1 MFQPVTL
8 SNTSPSDQKNRV
20 VFFDLAKGF
29 CILLVVVFHIAEYYQ
44 IDMPVDNM
52 IRSMRMPLYFFLSG
66 CFFKTYNGFLDF
78 LARKTNK
85 LLIPFVFWFLLAS
98 LLFPIIF
105 TPRFGSVLLN
115 NFKSMVIG
123 FAYGKFPNGAIWFL
137 LCLFWVNI
145 IFYVISI
152 IARKFKNTLAAI
164 IILSVLTS
172 LIGVSLGAFSIR
184 IPLFIDSAFTSL
196 PFFLFGYLMCR
207 YTPIVTPTK
216 YYKWTPVIVL
226 VLLVLL
232 YFFSPDYTLKNN
244 RQVNYHSFLVIY
256 LCGFAGALSVVLLSK
271 WIKRVSVF
279 NYWGRYS
286 IMILVSHIMVYQLVG
301 YALKYSGLSV
311 TWCFVINLL
320 VTMGICSLL
329 IPFFIKFM
337 PHVTAQKDIIPVGKQ
352 KKLPNKERK
361 EKLPN

>member
-1 MFQPVTL
+1 MNQSVVKPSL
-8 SNTSPSDQKNRV
+8 SYSDQKNRV

-29 CILLVVVFHIAEYYQ
+29 CILLVVVFHITEYYK
-44 IDMPVDNM
+44 IEMPVDNM

-66 CFFKTYNGFLDF
+66 CFFKTYNGFFDF

-85 LLIPFVFWFLLAS
+85 LLIPFIFWFLL
-98 LLFPIIF
+98 
-105 TPRFGSVLLN
+105 GSVLLHN
-115 NFKSMVIG
+115 TKNMLIG

-145 IFYVISI
+145 MFYVISI

-164 IILSVLTS
+164 IVLSVLTS

-184 IPLFIDSAFTSL
+184 IPLFIDSAYTSL
-196 PFFLFGYLMCR
+196 PFFLFGYLMYR
-207 YTPIVTPTK
+207 YTPIVTPNK
-216 YYKWTPVIVL
+216 IDKWTPVIVL
-226 VLLVLL
+226 ILLVLL

-244 RQVNYHSFLVIY
+244 REVNYYSFLVIY
-256 LCGFAGALSVVLLSK
+256 LCGFAGALCVVLLSK
-271 WIKRVSVF
+271 WIKRLSVF

-286 IMILVSHIMVYQLVG
+286 IMILVSHILVYQLVG
-301 YALKYSGLSV
+301 FALKYTSLSV
-311 TWCFVINLL
+311 TWCFLINLL

-329 IPFFIKFM
+329 IPLFIKFM

-352 KKLPNKERK
+352 NPAVAKQ
-361 EKLPN
+361 